1 MLPLIK
7 SNFQFLFYNLELIS
21 FDSLVTHNSNKRGIA
36 LKFSWTPPNNI
47 YDEIDDTKV
56 SPRIRNSAI
65 RICVL
70 DHSCRNMRDRF
81 ENKFI
86 DQLIHITN
94 DYLIN
99 TDRDSFVSKNSGK
112 KTNIFFFFLSEKRI
126 LIQCKLLN
134 L

>member
-7 SNFQFLFYNLELIS
+7 SNFQFLFYNLEFIS

-36 LKFSWTPPNNI
+36 LKFSWTPPNNTSE
-47 YDEIDDTKV
+47 EIVETKE
-56 SPRIRNSAI
+56 SPRIRNSKI

-70 DHSCRNMRDRF
+70 DHSCQEMRDRF

-86 DQLIHITN
+86 DELIHIIN

-99 TDRDSFVSKNSGK
+99 TDRDSFVSKKSGK
-112 KTNIFFFFLSEKRI
+112 LTFF
-126 LIQCKLLN
+126 
-134 L
+134 